1 MAKPARSV
9 HEEEVT
15 GRIFDAG
22 IYARLLPFARPYF
35 WRFAAS
41 VVLLLFLAAAAILV
55 PLALKFTLDRIIK
68 PDLSAHD
75 PSAAKPFFDW
85 LYERISTVSQD
96 PSHQLMVVAGILVAA
111 GTITFVCRLSQI
123 WIANLTGQRI
133 IYDVRDRVFQH
144 IQRRNLRFFDQ
155 NPVGRLVTRVTSDI
169 EAVAEI
175 FTAGIDIIF
184 YDLMMIGVTLG
195 ILFWLSPSLA
205 LMTLAGIPF
214 VAAWS
219 FIFKRQAQE
228 LFRTVRA
235 RVSRLNSYIN
245 ECITGIRV
253 IQVFGT
259 EARTNAQFESWN
271 RELREAHLKTV
282 KNFSMFYPG
291 VELFSA
297 GAAAVILLF
306 GHKLFIGG
314 DITIGTMLAFWFL
327 LHKFFEPLRQ
337 ISEKYNVLQS
347 AMASAERIT
356 RILDDAS
363 EIPEAANPAALDVR
377 KDGPIIEFDHVR
389 FSYDGR
395 TEVLRDLSFVVQ
407 PGEKIAIVGHTG
419 AGKTSI
425 INILA
430 RFYDVQQG
438 EVRVAGRNVREYSKT
453 ELRRAIGIV
462 LQEVFL
468 FADTLR
474 ENLRLGDKSISDAS
488 LMEACRRVRADR
500 LISGLS
506 GGLDHQVKERGASFS
521 MGEKQLLA
529 FARTL
534 AHDPPILVL
543 DEATANI
550 DTQTEILIQNALEEL
565 MADRTVI
572 VIAHRLST
580 IKKADRI
587 IVMHHGELREVGTHA
602 ELLKADGLYRRLYE
616 LQYRSQETADPGRG
630 A

>member
-438 EVRVAGRNVREYSKT
+438 EVRVAGRNVREYSKA

-488 LMEACRRVRADR
+488 LMEACLRVRADR
-500 LISGLS
+500 LICGLS
-506 GGLDHQVKERGASFS
+506 GGLDHEVKERGASFS